1 MVDGIEVIGV
11 GLSRTGTSSFR
22 EALHILGLVP
32 CYHDGDVLGLDQGP
46 NTGHLDAWYR
56 FATEGVA
63 PDWRQHFAHYRA
75 IGLLP
80 GITTYFEQV
89 VTALPEARVVL
100 TRREVD
106 GWVRSVRALHD
117 FFLAM
122 GEKQMMRSD
131 VGRRWRTV
139 MSKLAWEP
147 LGDLTDSDQLVQHF
161 ERHHE
166 RVVGSVHADRL
177 LVFDVR
183 EGWEP
188 LCAFLGIAIPDAPF
202 PKINE
207 SAFLEHARGLD
218 GTELMQALSTRTL
231 KA

>member
-1 MVDGIEVIGV
+1 MVDGMEVIGV

-46 NTGHLDAWYR
+46 NAGHLDAWYR
-56 FATEGVA
+56 FATEGVP
-63 PDWRQHFAHYRA
+63 PDWRSHFAHYRA

-80 GITTYFEQV
+80 GISAYFEQV
-89 VTALPEARVVL
+89 ATAFPDARVVL

-131 VGRRWRTV
+131 IGRRWRTV
-139 MSKLAWEP
+139 MSTLAWAP
-147 LGDLTDSDQLVQHF
+147 LGDLTDSEQLVQHF
-161 ERHHE
+161 ESHHQ
-166 RVVGSVHADRL
+166 RVVARVHADRL
-177 LVFDVR
+177 LSSTFEKGGSRCVLS
-183 EGWEP
+183 WAS
-188 LCAFLGIAIPDAPF
+188 LF
-202 PKINE
+202 PTLR
-207 SAFLEHARGLD
+207 SRRSTSLHF
-218 GTELMQALSTRTL
+218 LSTHEDSTERN
-231 KA
+231 